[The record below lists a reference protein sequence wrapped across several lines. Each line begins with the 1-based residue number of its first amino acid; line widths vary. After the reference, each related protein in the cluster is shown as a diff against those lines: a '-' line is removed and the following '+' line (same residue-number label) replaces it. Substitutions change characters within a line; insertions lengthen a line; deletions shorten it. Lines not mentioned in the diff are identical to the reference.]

1 VGGDHKQIEADE
13 AVSRKKDLPR
23 KEVEW
28 TEYVGAKER
37 GNRKSLVLVKRKA
50 ADSKSKRAAPVRRG
64 KKGRACPPPLKKEE
78 WQKVAKK
85 HVKDKTILRTDAA
98 PAYVA
103 MVPKKEIRRDT
114 VNHGCRNGGPYFTKK
129 VVHKKLTGQSKGKNK
144 KATVAGTQSLDGWW
158 GTPKR
163 NLRGVRAD
171 HGQRVDE
178 RVRESQWLHWLGS
191 DDPFKAAGQ
200 VLKEVRVAA
209 VTQTSSG
216 CRLVKK
222 ELLTP

>member
-1 VGGDHKQIEADE
+1 M
-13 AVSRKKDLPR
+13 
-23 KEVEW
+23 
-28 TEYVGAKER
+28 
-37 GNRKSLVLVKRKA
+37 
-50 ADSKSKRAAPVRRG
+50 
-64 KKGRACPPPLKKEE
+64 KKEE

-178 RVRESQWLHWLGS
+178 RVRESMGKPMASL
-191 DDPFKAAGQ
+191 AG
-200 VLKEVRVAA
+200 V
-209 VTQTSSG
+209 
-216 CRLVKK
+216 
-222 ELLTP
+222 